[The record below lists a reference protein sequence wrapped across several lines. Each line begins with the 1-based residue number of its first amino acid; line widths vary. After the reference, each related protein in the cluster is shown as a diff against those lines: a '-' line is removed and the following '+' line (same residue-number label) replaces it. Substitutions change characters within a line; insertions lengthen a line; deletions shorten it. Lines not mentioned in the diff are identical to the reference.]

1 MDRKWY
7 MYYVRRSTAPDIS
20 ETWASMAPSNHA
32 TLLVGFVLVGIA
44 EYH

>member
-20 ETWASMAPSNHA
+20 EIWASMAPSNHA
-32 TLLVGFVLVGIA
+32 TLLVGLVLVDISG
-44 EYH
+44 YH